1 MHASRMKAAV
11 IVEQGGRRQLS
22 IQSVPAPEPGPGEVV
37 ARVRA
42 VGLNRAEL
50 ALNPNHRQTAP
61 KQAYPIAG
69 VEFAGEVSAV
79 GPGVTAW
86 REGDRVMGSTAGT
99 YAEYCKI
106 EAGHAYPVPDGM
118 PWEQAA
124 TLPVA
129 LQTMHDAIMTNGLL
143 KPGEAVL
150 IQGATSGVG
159 IVGLQIAKLK
169 GARLVVGASRSAAKL
184 AALAAFG
191 MDLGVDVSKPDW
203 PEEVRRAT
211 DGRGVELIVDMVSGP
226 VANGNMQAAA
236 VLGRIVNVGRLGGMT
251 GEFDFDLHALKR
263 IDYVGVTFR
272 TRTSEE
278 IAAIVQRVIDDLWP
292 DVTAGRIR
300 LPVDRTF
307 SLEQAAEAHAY
318 MRSNAHLGKLVLLT

>member
-1 MHASRMKAAV
+1 MQASPMKAAV

-37 ARVRA
+37 AQVRA

-61 KQAYPIAG
+61 KQAHPIAG

-86 REGDRVMGSTAGT
+86 REGDRIMGSTAGT
-99 YAEYCKI
+99 YAEYCKTD
-106 EAGHAYPVPDGM
+106 ARLAYPVPDGM
-118 PWEQAA
+118 SWEQAA

-129 LQTMHDAIMTNGLL
+129 LQTMHDAVVTNGRLA
-143 KPGEAVL
+143 PGEAVL
-150 IQGATSGVG
+150 IQGAASGVG

-169 GARLVVGASRSAAKL
+169 GARLVLGASRSAAKL
-184 AALAAFG
+184 EALKAFG
-191 MDLGVDVSKPDW
+191 MDLGVETGEPDW
-203 PEEVRRAT
+203 PEKVREAT
-211 DGRGVELIVDMVSGP
+211 GGRGVELVVDMVSGP
-226 VANGNMQAAA
+226 AANGNMQAAA

-272 TRTSEE
+272 TRTTEE
-278 IAAIVQRVIDDLWP
+278 IEAIVKRVMDDLWP

-300 LPVDRTF
+300 LPVHRTF
-307 SLEQAAEAHAY
+307 SLEQAAEAHAL
-318 MRSNAHLGKLVLLT
+318 MRSDAHLGKLVLLP